1 MDTLRLQV
9 ILDGIDRATKPLK
22 GILKGT
28 SALGKAAKET
38 RDRLRDLNSQQKQ
51 LEGFSEAATNVS
63 KAAKELQTARDRVRD
78 LGQQIIAST
87 NPTKK
92 LTDEYRAATAELRGL
107 SETHDKATA
116 AQRLANADM
125 QRAGI
130 PVAELA
136 SRQRT
141 LAQQIAATTAA
152 LERQGSQLNRVKAL
166 QASYQRTIATRD
178 KLAGAGAAT
187 GAVGAA
193 TGMGVLATLKAYTE
207 AEDAGTRLAASMM
220 QVGGVVPAQYK
231 QINDLATRLGDRL
244 PGTTADYQNM
254 MQMLIRQGMSAKSIL
269 GGLGEATAYLAV
281 QLDMPKTA
289 AAEFAAKLQ
298 DATRTTEGDMMR
310 LMDVIQRTYY
320 LGVDSSNML
329 QGFAKLSPALSVL
342 RTEGLAAA
350 QALAP
355 LLVMAD
361 QSGMEGGAAG
371 NAYRK
376 IIKSAVGINNI
387 KNANAVLGELGVKNI
402 KLDFTDGKGEFG
414 GLDNLFAQLS
424 KLKDLNTQTREE
436 VIRNAFGNDS
446 ETMQVLSLL
455 IEKGKAGY
463 EEVAAKMEAQANL
476 QARVNA
482 QLGTLRAL
490 WEATTGTFTNL
501 LAALGESIAPQAKA
515 LTQWLGDAAAA
526 VRQWAVDNPR
536 LTSTLMQITA
546 LIAITAVGV
555 GALLLAVSAVLG
567 PFALFKLAVGAVGLP
582 ALIERLGAL
591 SSSLLP
597 ALGRAFTSAGGL
609 AVRAM
614 APIAGAIA
622 ATPIGWIVGGLA
634 LLGAAALAVYKYWE
648 PIKNFFGGFWDGLST
663 TAGPALAGL
672 GSAVGDLL
680 NRLWSLV
687 ALVSP
692 IRVGFEMLG
701 AATRPALDTIIDRV
715 ARVWDWLKKLL
726 QPVDDVNGAAR
737 QMGTVWG
744 SVLGNIIAK
753 LAELPQ
759 KAAEAGALIIS
770 RMTDAIREKMAALRD
785 LMSKLGQ
792 FFVGDPARA
801 ISPPVASQPP
811 LRAGGGNVTQTTT
824 NTITVN
830 GAPGQS
836 PADVARAVRTELD
849 ARDRQRQAQRRSIL
863 ADTN

>member
-9 ILDGIDRATKPLK
+9 ILDGIDRATKPLQ

-38 RDRLRDLNSQQKQ
+38 RDRLRDLNTQQKQ
-51 LEGFSEAATNVS
+51 LEGFRNA
-63 KAAKELQTARDRVRD
+63 TARVTETAQAMQAARERVRD
-78 LGQQIIAST
+78 LGQQITAAT
-87 NPTKK
+87 NPAKT
-92 LTDEYRAATAELRGL
+92 LTDEYRQATAELRKL
-107 SETHDKATA
+107 TTAHDRANT
-116 AQRLANADM
+116 AQRLATADM

-136 SRQRT
+136 SRQHV
-141 LAQQIAATTAA
+141 LAQQIASATVQ
-152 LERQGSQLNRVKAL
+152 LERQGQALNRAKAL
-166 QASYQRTIATRD
+166 QASYQRTLATRD

-231 QINDLATRLGDRL
+231 QINELATRLGDKL

-254 MQMLIRQGMSAKSIL
+254 MQMLIRQGMSAKTIL

-281 QLDMPKTA
+281 QLDMPKVA

-298 DATRTTEGDMMR
+298 DATRTTEADMMR

-320 LGVDSSNML
+320 LGVDSGNML

-361 QSGMEGGAAG
+361 QAGMEGGAAG

-376 IIKSAVGINNI
+376 ILQAALGTKKIAKANDVLAKSG
-387 KNANAVLGELGVKNI
+387 I

-414 GLDNLFAQLS
+414 GMDKLFAQLEQ
-424 KLKDLNTQTREE
+424 LKRVNTQTRLAALKE
-436 VIRNAFGNDS
+436 AFGDDA
-446 ETMQVLSLL
+446 ETLQVLSLL
-455 IEKGKAGY
+455 IDKGKAGY
-463 EEVAAKMEAQANL
+463 DEVTGKMQAQADL

-501 LAALGESIAPQAKA
+501 LASLGEAIAPQVKA

-536 LTSTLMQITA
+536 LATTLMQIA
-546 LIAITAVGV
+546 GLIAIGATAVG
-555 GALLLAVSAVLG
+555 GLLLGIAAILG
-567 PFALFKLAVGAVGLP
+567 PFALLRTAIGLLGIPAFLSGVTSIATTAIPLLVGALRGLATLAMGHPILLLISALVG
-582 ALIERLGAL
+582 AGVLIYKNWDAIV
-591 SSSLLP
+591 P
-597 ALGRAFTSAGGL
+597 WFTSLWEKIKVIFAGGVQYIL
-609 AVRAM
+609 DKINAVKA
-614 APIAGAIA
+614 
-622 ATPIGWIVGGLA
+622 
-634 LLGAAALAVYKYWE
+634 
-648 PIKNFFGGFWDGLST
+648 FFGINVDYKQ
-663 TAGPALAGL
+663 
-672 GSAVGDLL
+672 
-680 NRLWSLV
+680 V
-687 ALVSP
+687 A
-692 IRVGFEMLG
+692 
-701 AATRPALDTIIDRV
+701 
-715 ARVWDWLKKLL
+715 
-726 QPVDDVNGAAR
+726 
-737 QMGTVWG
+737 
-744 SVLGNIIAK
+744 
-753 LAELPQ
+753 
-759 KAAEAGALIIS
+759 
-770 RMTDAIREKMAALRD
+770 
-785 LMSKLGQ
+785 
-792 FFVGDPARA
+792 
-801 ISPPVASQPP
+801 PPVGTQPP

-824 NTITVN
+824 HNISVT

-836 PADVARAVRTELD
+836 PADVAKAVRAELD
-849 ARDRQRQAQRRSIL
+849 ARDAQQRAQRRSIF
-863 ADTN
+863 ADAH